1 MIGPLNVTRPARS
14 PGSQAVV
21 ILAAVVPR
29 RPSITD
35 LWDPGR
41 IHALLSHDPGVTWPD
56 RRGELIADAVLAER
70 GTVAFLFESAA
81 DANLCRERLLAG
93 RAT

>member
-14 PGSQAVV
+14 PGSRAVV
-21 ILAAVVPR
+21 ILAALVPR

-35 LWDPGR
+35 LWEPGR
-41 IHALLSHDPGVTWPD
+41 VHALLSHDPGVTWPD

-70 GTVAFLFESAA
+70 GTIAFLFETAA
-81 DANLCRERLLAG
+81 DANACRERLLG
-93 RAT
+93 RAAA